1 MALKKILP
9 LLLSIL
15 VIQITSFSQ
24 EINSDF
30 IANAMKEAVK
40 NDPKRHLKEKFDNI
54 LPFNVYYDLKERA
67 EFSDTELKKYLG
79 DLWVLKYQY
88 KISED
93 KMLLKSILLKSL
105 AINEPI
111 DNFDNKIND
120 YVINYLKVMPED
132 SVFSESFLPIIIT
145 WSRNVND
152 LGFQSFKNMT
162 LKSSKNKYYQDMVTY
177 RRFLQTIEKVYLSDF
192 CKKQWNELRKI
203 NLDIESNADLFGRL
217 ASLEND
223 KIYELLEDYNT
234 SYYDDGCGDS
244 LILKY
249 SNKLL
254 ALDKQKIIDISITFF
269 KEFLSICGIKNLPK
283 KELEKYLI
291 TRVKWNVVSYMNNL
305 AWNIY
310 EKDKYTEL
318 SLQLVNTALK
328 IEEKPEYF
336 DTKAHILNK
345 LKQYDE
351 AIEAEEKAILLC
363 GKCENL
369 ENYKKAIKTKFK
381 KNRD

>member
-15 VIQITSFSQ
+15 LIQISSFSQ

-30 IANAMKEAVK
+30 IVNAMKEAVK

-93 KMLLKSILLKSL
+93 KTLLKPILLKSL
-105 AINEPI
+105 AINESI
-111 DNFDNKIND
+111 YDFDNKND

-132 SVFSESFLPIIIT
+132 SVFLESFLPIIIT
-145 WSRNVND
+145 WSRSVND
-152 LGFQSFKNMT
+152 LGFQSFVNMS
-162 LKSSKNKYYQDMVTY
+162 LKSSKNKYYRDMITY
-177 RRFLQTIEKVYLSDF
+177 RRFLQSIENVYLSDF
-192 CKKQWNELRKI
+192 CKKQWNELRKL
-203 NLDIESNADLFGRL
+203 NLDVESNADLFGRL
-217 ASLEND
+217 TSLEND
-223 KIYELLEDYNT
+223 KIYELLEDYDT
-234 SYYDDGCGDS
+234 YYYHECDDS
-244 LILKY
+244 LIKKY

-254 ALDKQKIIDISITFF
+254 ALDKQKIIDIKIAFF
-269 KEFLSICGIKNLPK
+269 KELLNIYGVKNLPE

-351 AIEAEEKAILLC
+351 AIQSEEKAILLC

-381 KNRD
+381 KSRD

>member
-9 LLLSIL
+9 LLIL
-15 VIQITSFSQ
+15 ILLIQITSFSQ

-30 IANAMKEAVK
+30 IANAIKEAVK

-93 KMLLKSILLKSL
+93 KTLLKPILLKSL
-105 AINEPI
+105 AINESI
-111 DNFDNKIND
+111 YDFDNKND

-132 SVFSESFLPIIIT
+132 SVFSESFLPIIIA
-145 WSRNVND
+145 WSRSVND
-152 LGFQSFKNMT
+152 LGFQSFVNMP
-162 LKSSKNKYYQDMVTY
+162 LKSSKNKYYRDMITY
-177 RRFLQTIEKVYLSDF
+177 RRFLQSIEKVYLSDF
-192 CKKQWNELRKI
+192 CKKQWDELRKL
-203 NLDIESNADLFGRL
+203 NLDVESNADLFGRL
-217 ASLEND
+217 TSLEND
-223 KIYELLEDYNT
+223 KIYELLEDYDT
-234 SYYDDGCGDS
+234 YYNDECDDS
-244 LILKY
+244 LIKKY

-254 ALDKQKIIDISITFF
+254 ALDKQKIIDIKITFF
-269 KEFLSICGIKNLPK
+269 KELLNIYGVKNLPE

-310 EKDKYTEL
+310 EKDKFTEL

-351 AIEAEEKAILLC
+351 AIQAEEKAILLC

-369 ENYKKAIKTKFK
+369 ENYNKAIKTKFK